1 MGFSSLGKES
11 PQMKRLP
18 LVVALLLV
26 TTAIG
31 AGVALPSASS
41 GGERYADTVD
51 VEPSY
56 AVSSYTEPSS
66 VPQLSGTVD
75 ANTNVTNTI
84 AIPAGAIERSDLRRQ
99 YADLGPAASF
109 DTGVTTDRLAT
120 RTIARELEGTP
131 DSELGDRLATE
142 LETVEAEV
150 DSLETRERSAIRAF
164 SREEISPR
172 ELLIEL
178 ARVHLAA
185 SELRSRTD
193 ILESQAASLDE
204 GTISD
209 DRIRRVEYDL
219 RMLNGPM
226 RAHAVSVLR
235 AERPADRILIETSET
250 AVTMSTIDDG
260 QYIREVNRKAL
271 LTDGTS
277 QLTPERAEELTAQRY
292 PTLWNRSTSWSVD
305 GLDSVF
311 VMSVAFD
318 RGQLRTFTDGSTER
332 TLIEHQR
339 LPLDVVTTGS
349 ETTKVQDGLN
359 VTVEQT
365 YAGGPLRL
373 TVTDDST
380 GEPIEAT
387 VTVGQDGQESRT
399 VGTTDADGSL
409 WTLSPRDSFTITV
422 FGEDTS
428 AAFVDVTPPA
438 PETVTGSETQ

>member
-1 MGFSSLGKES
+1 
-11 PQMKRLP
+11 MKRLP
-18 LVVALLLV
+18 LVVAVLLV

-31 AGVALPSASS
+31 AGVALPSAA

-66 VPQLSGTVD
+66 VPQLRGTVGTD
-75 ANTNVTNTI
+75 TSVTNTT
-84 AIPAGAIERSDLRRQ
+84 AIPAGEIERSDLRRQ
-99 YADLGPAASF
+99 YADLGPASSF

-120 RTIARELEGTP
+120 RTIARELDGTP
-131 DSELGDRLATE
+131 DSELGDRLAAE
-142 LETVEAEV
+142 LDAVEAEV
-150 DSLETRERSAIRAF
+150 DSLETREQSAIRAF
-164 SREEISPR
+164 SREELSPR

-178 ARVHLAA
+178 ARIHLTAT
-185 SELRSRTD
+185 ELRNRTD
-193 ILESQAASLDE
+193 VLESYAATLDE
-204 GTISD
+204 GVISD
-209 DRIRRVEYDL
+209 NRIQRIEYDL

-250 AVTMSTIDDG
+250 AVTMSALDDG

-271 LTDGTS
+271 RVDGTS

-339 LPLDVVTTGS
+339 LPLDIVTTGS
-349 ETTKVQDGLN
+349 ETTKVQDGLD

-409 WTLSPRDSFTITV
+409 WTLSPRDPFTITV

-438 PETVTGSETQ
+438 PETVTSSETQ